1 METVTARVESD
12 TYEEIQDRADGERSK
27 SAVTRELI
35 EKGMEAEAIE
45 ADRDRLQR
53 QLGQLIEQRDE
64 HQELAKY
71 VDEEQTWREA
81 PVWKRAKWWLM
92 GKPGTA

>member
-1 METVTARVESD
+1 METVTTRVDSD
-12 TYEEIQDRADGERSK
+12 THERITERTDDERSK

-35 EKGMEAEAIE
+35 ERGLEAEAIE

-64 HQELAKY
+64 HQELARY

-81 PVWKRAKWWLM
+81 PIWKRAKWWFI
-92 GKPGTA
+92 GRSGD